1 MGEFRNI
8 DNQFDKLMMLV
19 SQTEQKEK
27 DPHDLE
33 YLEWLRGKL
42 EAILVESHQKTLDL
56 DICF

>member
-33 YLEWLRGKL
+33 YLEWLRRKL
-42 EAILVESHQKTLDL
+42 EAILVESHQKNIDL
-56 DICF
+56 DI

>member
-19 SQTEQKEK
+19 SQTEQKAK

-42 EAILVESHQKTLDL
+42 EAILVESHQKKIDL
-56 DICF
+56 DI